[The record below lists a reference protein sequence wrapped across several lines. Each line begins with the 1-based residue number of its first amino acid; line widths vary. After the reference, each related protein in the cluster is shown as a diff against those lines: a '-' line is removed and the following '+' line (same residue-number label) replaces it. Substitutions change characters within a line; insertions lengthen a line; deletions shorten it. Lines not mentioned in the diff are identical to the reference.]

1 MCVERAKRVKSEV
14 RLACGSQTSAA
25 GLRLAC
31 GSHMEV
37 KHARKAPQNPVPTA
51 LSTRFQHAFNTLQIV
66 ASAYLPKT
74 GAEPGWAGPGGT
86 GIRASLSKTLYKR
99 EGRPKQAAASPK

>member
-1 MCVERAKRVKSEV
+1 MWSEQKVK
-14 RLACGSQTSAA
+14 CGWPAA
-25 GLRLAC
+25 VKHLRLAC
-31 GSHMEV
+31 GWPAAV